1 MSADVT
7 VVENSLTSSIDML
20 IRNPIA
26 LLVCFVT
33 LFSVSWQMTLFVIF
47 ILPLTGWIMGGC
59 QPEAEKTVLYS
70 TGAIGE
76 ILCPNW
82 MKH

>member
-70 TGAIGE
+70 TGAMGRYYVPIG
-76 ILCPNW
+76 
-82 MKH
+82 

>member
-47 ILPLTGWIMGGC
+47 YFTSDRLDNGGLS
-59 QPEAEKTVLYS
+59 AGS
-70 TGAIGE
+70 
-76 ILCPNW
+76 
-82 MKH
+82 